1 MPKTKGAPTLPTSKG
16 SITSFFNGTSK
27 ALRKVVEC
35 PVCSGKVEEEQIN
48 KHMDG
53 PDCNLDCSEVE
64 IIEVQGKNK
73 KERLS
78 ASHIKVLENL
88 EVEQDQNV
96 LCGKLVHSEKPISKF
111 VGKRSRSPGIEL
123 HKLKRQKR
131 LSEDT
136 SSRDTE
142 KSYVPVNA
150 ENLGVLEQK
159 LKDDSIIADLIEDN
173 DWGEEEDNAPSSQ
186 KNILLSPSIS
196 YNPAR

>member
-1 MPKTKGAPTLPTSKG
+1 MPKTKGAPALPTSKG
-16 SITSFFNGTSK
+16 SIASFFNGTSK

-35 PVCSGKVEEEQIN
+35 PVCSAKVEEEQIN

-73 KERLS
+73 KDRLS

-88 EVEQDQNV
+88 EVEKDQNV

-142 KSYVPVNA
+142 KSNVPVNA
-150 ENLGVLEQK
+150 EDLGVLEQK

-173 DWGEEEDNAPSSQ
+173 DWGEEEDKAPYSQ

>member
-1 MPKTKGAPTLPTSKG
+1 MPKTKGAPTLPTIKG
-16 SITSFFNGTSK
+16 SIASFFNGTSK

-35 PVCSGKVEEEQIN
+35 PVCSAKVEEEQIN

-88 EVEQDQNV
+88 EDEQEQNV
-96 LCGKLVHSEKPISKF
+96 LCGKLVHSEKTISKF

-150 ENLGVLEQK
+150 EDLGVLEQK

-173 DWGEEEDNAPSSQ
+173 DWGEEEEKAPSSQ